1 MSPPNRQDVPQI
13 SQELGI
19 HRSTLYQ
26 WRSNWRLQGE
36 VVPASEKDPDSWSAA
51 DKFTVVL
58 ETAGFN
64 ATELSSYCR
73 ERGLFTEQVDRW
85 RQTAQDANANAVLTM
100 AEQRDLEKR
109 HQQDQKEI
117 KALKQDLRRK
127 EKALAEGI
135 AAGARE
141 SVLAMLMGVGL
152 TMLQRWRRQFAG
164 DKDGD
169 DRRKGSSRHV
179 SHRLSAEECQ
189 RILLTC
195 NEPKYASLPPGLI

>member
-13 SQELGI
+13 SKELGI

-51 DKFTVVL
+51 DKFTVVP

-64 ATELSSYCR
+64 ATELSRYCR

-127 EKALAEGI
+127 EKALA
-135 AAGARE
+135 
-141 SVLAMLMGVGL
+141 VY
-152 TMLQRWRRQFAG
+152 
-164 DKDGD
+164 
-169 DRRKGSSRHV
+169 
-179 SHRLSAEECQ
+179 SA
-189 RILLTC
+189 
-195 NEPKYASLPPGLI
+195 

>member
-13 SQELGI
+13 SKELGI

-51 DKFTVVL
+51 DKFTVVP

-73 ERGLFTEQVDRW
+73 ELGLFAEPADRW
-85 RQTAQDANANAVLTM
+85 RQTAPDANANAVLTM

-109 HQQDQKEI
+109 HQQDQKE
-117 KALKQDLRRK
+117 
-127 EKALAEGI
+127 
-135 AAGARE
+135 
-141 SVLAMLMGVGL
+141 
-152 TMLQRWRRQFAG
+152 
-164 DKDGD
+164 
-169 DRRKGSSRHV
+169 SRH
-179 SHRLSAEECQ
+179 
-189 RILLTC
+189 
-195 NEPKYASLPPGLI
+195 

>member
-1 MSPPNRQDVPQI
+1 MTAYSLAVQADVRKRMSPPNRQDVPQI
-13 SQELGI
+13 SKELGI

-36 VVPASEKDPDSWSAA
+36 VVPASEKDPDRWSAA

-73 ERGLFTEQVDRW
+73 ERGLFLEQVDRW

-127 EKALAEGI
+127 EKALA
-135 AAGARE
+135 
-141 SVLAMLMGVGL
+141 V
-152 TMLQRWRRQFAG
+152 
-164 DKDGD
+164 
-169 DRRKGSSRHV
+169 
-179 SHRLSAEECQ
+179 
-189 RILLTC
+189 
-195 NEPKYASLPPGLI
+195 

>member
-13 SQELGI
+13 SKELGI

-100 AEQRDLEKR
+100 AEQKELEKLR
-109 HQQDQKEI
+109 AQDQREI
-117 KALKQDLRRK
+117 KALKKNCNARRRPWRRWQPCWCCK
-127 EKALAEGI
+127 KSGRPTARRSRKANQRRLPAEG
-135 AAGARE
+135 
-141 SVLAMLMGVGL
+141 
-152 TMLQRWRRQFAG
+152 
-164 DKDGD
+164 D
-169 DRRKGSSRHV
+169 
-179 SHRLSAEECQ
+179 
-189 RILLTC
+189 
-195 NEPKYASLPPGLI
+195 